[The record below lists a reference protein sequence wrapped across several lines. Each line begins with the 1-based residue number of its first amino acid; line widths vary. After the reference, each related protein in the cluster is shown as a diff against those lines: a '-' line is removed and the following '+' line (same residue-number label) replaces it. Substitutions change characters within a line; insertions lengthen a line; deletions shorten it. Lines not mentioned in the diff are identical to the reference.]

1 MNPAESPAP
10 TSEAEQVRMALTNQG
25 AMLGAHQDQLRH
37 LTDLMGLLLDSLH
50 RLENRLPE
58 PSPAPTPAALP
69 GPQQNPHTPSPEPKI
84 AAPQRY
90 DGRSGGC
97 KPFLAQCS
105 QIFRLQPY
113 SFATEAV
120 RVAYIITLLSDRA
133 LLWATA
139 LVEKKSA
146 TVWRCSPITSVKSS
160 TIP

>member
-25 AMLGAHQDQLRH
+25 AMLGADQDQLRH
-37 LTDLMGLLLDSLH
+37 LTDSMGLLLDSLH

-84 AAPQRY
+84 SAPQCH
-90 DGRSGGC
+90 DGRSAGC
-97 KPFLAQCS
+97 KPFLTLCS
-105 QIFRLQPY
+105 LIFRLQPY
-113 SFATEAV
+113 SFATEAA
-120 RVAYIITLLSDRA
+120 RVAYIITLLSDWA

-139 LVEKKSA
+139 LVE
-146 TVWRCSPITSVKSS
+146 
-160 TIP
+160 